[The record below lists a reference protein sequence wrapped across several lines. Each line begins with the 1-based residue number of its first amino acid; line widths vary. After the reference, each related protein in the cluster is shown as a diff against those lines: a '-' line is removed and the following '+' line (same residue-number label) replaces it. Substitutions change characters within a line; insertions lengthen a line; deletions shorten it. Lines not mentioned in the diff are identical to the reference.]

1 MTAALASS
9 EFDASPGDQTIG
21 ERVESLDWNVIEDHL
36 STRGYACT
44 APLLTPQECTR
55 LIALYSSTHRFR
67 STVVMERHA
76 FGLGEY
82 RYFGYPLPRIVQSLR
97 GHFYRRLAPIA
108 REWAQQLATE
118 DVFPNDLQSFLKIC
132 HASGQNKPTPLLLR
146 YEKEGFNCL
155 HQDIYGEVVFPIQL
169 TVALNRPDI
178 DFVGGEFLLTEQ
190 RPRVQSRGEVVVL
203 TQGEVI
209 IFATRHRPIAGARG
223 FFRANMRHGVSRIR
237 SGRRFTLGVI
247 LHDAA

>member
-1 MTAALASS
+1 MTATLANTAFSGS
-9 EFDASPGDQTIG
+9 KGDGTIG
-21 ERVESLDWNVIEDHL
+21 ERVESLDWQVIEDHL

-44 APLLTPQECTR
+44 QPLLTPQECDR

-76 FGLGEY
+76 VGLGEY
-82 RYFGYPLPRIVQSLR
+82 RYFGYPLPRVVQHLR

-108 REWAQQLATE
+108 RAWAQQLSSE
-118 DVFPNDLQSFLKIC
+118 DVFPSDLQGFLEIC

-146 YEKEGFNCL
+146 YEKDGFNCL
-155 HQDIYGEVVFPIQL
+155 HQDIYGEVVFPLQL
-169 TVALNRPDI
+169 TVALNRPGI
-178 DFVGGEFLLTEQ
+178 DFAGGEFILTEQ

-203 TQGEVI
+203 NQGEVI
-209 IFATRHRPIAGARG
+209 IFATRHRPLAGGRG

-237 SGRRFTLGVI
+237 SGRRFSLGVI

>member
-1 MTAALASS
+1 MTATLANP
-9 EFDASPGDQTIG
+9 EFNAAPGDQTIG
-21 ERVESLDWNVIEDHL
+21 GCVETLDWSTIEDHL

-44 APLLTPQECTR
+44 PPLLTPQECTR
-55 LIALYSSTHRFR
+55 LIALYSSTDRFR

-97 GHFYRRLAPIA
+97 RHFYRRLAPIA
-108 REWAQQLATE
+108 REWAQQLSTE
-118 DVFPNDLQSFLKIC
+118 DMFPNDLQSFLEIC
-132 HASGQNKPTPLLLR
+132 HASGQTKPTPLLLR

-169 TVALNRPDI
+169 TVALSRPGI

-190 RPRVQSRGEVVVL
+190 RPRVQSRAEVVVL
-203 TQGEVI
+203 NQGEVV

-237 SGRRFTLGVI
+237 SGRRFSLGVI